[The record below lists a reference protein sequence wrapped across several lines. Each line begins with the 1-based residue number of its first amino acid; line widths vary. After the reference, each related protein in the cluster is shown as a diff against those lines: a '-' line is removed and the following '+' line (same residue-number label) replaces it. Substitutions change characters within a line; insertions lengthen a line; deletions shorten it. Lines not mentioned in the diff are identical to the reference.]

1 MSWLSVM
8 SEKGGSEGGSAS
20 PPQRVVIGSERTR
33 NRRRLSS
40 KMYKSSS
47 PAPASSP
54 SPPPS
59 VIGERSA
66 GDGSSRSD
74 EEAEEAELARLRCPS
89 ERTEVVAER
98 ELRRRRR
105 CSDYPGISFGASIF
119 SSDTLMKFSVIKNE
133 LHNVLNSQLK
143 RVSVYKTLLRTSHLS
158 DGQQLISPSCCAVA
172 PHSASGCD
180 VTGGHVTG
188 ILRLR
193 RHRWASPHKTTHRK
207 HVLLI

>member
-1 MSWLSVM
+1 M
-8 SEKGGSEGGSAS
+8 SEKGGSEGS
-20 PPQRVVIGSERTR
+20 PQRVVIGSERTR

-59 VIGERSA
+59 SRVSEERSA

-89 ERTEVVAER
+89 ERAEVVAER

-158 DGQQLISPSCCAVA
+158 DGQQLIVA
-172 PHSASGCD
+172 P
-180 VTGGHVTG
+180 
-188 ILRLR
+188 
-193 RHRWASPHKTTHRK
+193 
-207 HVLLI
+207 